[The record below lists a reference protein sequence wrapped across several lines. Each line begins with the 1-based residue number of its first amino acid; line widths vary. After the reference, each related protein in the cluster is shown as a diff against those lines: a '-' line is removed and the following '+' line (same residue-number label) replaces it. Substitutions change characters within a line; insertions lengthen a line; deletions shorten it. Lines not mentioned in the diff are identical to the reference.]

1 VTDFDSQQSSD
12 LSDAQGAEHGVN
24 AAARGLM
31 VAERLIQANRP
42 QEAEK
47 ELRRA
52 LAQRPGDADLHL
64 TLSRAFM
71 AQERVPEAEE
81 AAREAIACEPGH
93 DGAHLILGI
102 ALRIQGRNSE
112 AETHILEA
120 LRIAPEHAY
129 GHLVYARLM
138 YRTGHIEKAERLAR
152 ECLRLNPDEADAHQL
167 LTYIEVERKR
177 QAAAQHE
184 SRQSARLAPQ
194 DTGSIFAM
202 AVAASGGGHPFR
214 ARKLFREALAM
225 NPVNKDLE
233 EAYLV
238 ADQQCR
244 WIGLPLYFFSLL
256 LARVPGGSIGLWVLF
271 MGTMYG
277 ARALGYGEH
286 PALIAFIIFYVGF
299 CLYTWV
305 AEPLSRAWTK
315 VVPPK

>member
-1 VTDFDSQQSSD
+1 MTDFDSQQSPD
-12 LSDAQGAEHGVN
+12 LSDAQGAEPGVN

-31 VAERLIQANRP
+31 IAERLIQAKRP
-42 QEAEK
+42 EEAEK

-52 LAQRPGDADLHL
+52 LTQAPDDSDLHL

-93 DGAHLILGI
+93 DGAHLMLGI
-102 ALRIQGRNSE
+102 ALRLQGRNSE

-120 LRIAPEHAY
+120 LRIAPGHAY
-129 GHLVYARLM
+129 AHLVYARLM
-138 YRTGHIEKAERLAR
+138 YRTGHIDKAERLAR
-152 ECLRLNPDEADAHQL
+152 ESLRLDPDEPDAHQL

-202 AVAASGGGHPFR
+202 AVAASRSGHPFR
-214 ARKLFREALAM
+214 ARRLFREALALD
-225 NPVNKDLE
+225 PSHEDLE
-233 EAYLV
+233 KAYLE
-238 ADQQCR
+238 ADRQCR
-244 WIGLPLYFFSLL
+244 WIGLPHYFFSLVVD
-256 LARVPGGSIGLWVLF
+256 RIPGGSIGLWGLF
-271 MGTMYG
+271 MVALYSS
-277 ARALGYGEH
+277 RALGYGEH
-286 PALIAFIIFYVGF
+286 PVLIACAVFYIGL

-305 AEPLSRAWTK
+305 ADPLTRAWTK